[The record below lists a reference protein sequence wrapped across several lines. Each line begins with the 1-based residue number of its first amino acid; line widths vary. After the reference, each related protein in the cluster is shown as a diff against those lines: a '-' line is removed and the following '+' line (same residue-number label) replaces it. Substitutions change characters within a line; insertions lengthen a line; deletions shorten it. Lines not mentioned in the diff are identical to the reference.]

1 MNQNSVHI
9 GHAIEEKLQEL
20 KLSKTQFGKRIG
32 IPQQNVNRILEK
44 ESIDTAKLVL
54 ISNALSFN
62 FFTLFCNNSTVSSV
76 HTEGDYSPAS
86 RDGNVSVVVGD
97 SVLAERVKSLE
108 ALLAEKERL
117 IKVLMER

>member
-1 MNQNSVHI
+1 MS
-9 GHAIEEKLQEL
+9 GAEL
-20 KLSKTQFGKRIG
+20 KDILTALDESFASVARKLEMTPQNLDSTLKTKDVKTGLIERLSKIYNK
-32 IPQQNVNRILEK
+32 P
-44 ESIDTAKLVL
+44 
-54 ISNALSFN
+54 ISYFFN
-62 FFTLFCNNSTVSSV
+62 EEHATSV

>member
-1 MNQNSVHI
+1 MS
-9 GHAIEEKLQEL
+9 GAEL
-20 KLSKTQFGKRIG
+20 KDILTALDESFASVARKLEMTPQNLDSILKTKDVKTGLIERLSKIYNK
-32 IPQQNVNRILEK
+32 P
-44 ESIDTAKLVL
+44 
-54 ISNALSFN
+54 ISYFFN
-62 FFTLFCNNSTVSSV
+62 EERDSSV